1 MIRGASTEVR
11 DSVDQIIERLQRM
24 LRLDNTV
31 FTEIAN
37 DESAI
42 GPAIGVAAV
51 ASAIAGITGEGN
63 LAGRVIGGAIGA
75 VIGLFIWTA
84 IIYGMSKAFGGKAE
98 YGQLVRPLGF
108 SSAPYAL
115 AIIPVLGAIVG
126 AVWSLILQIRAV
138 REVNEVGDGT
148 AIAIV
153 LIPFAI
159 LFVLG
164 IILAVVAGLA
174 LLSLMGGTG

>member
-1 MIRGASTEVR
+1 MR
-11 DSVDQIIERLQRM
+11 DSVDQIIERVQRV
-24 LRLDNTV
+24 LRLDNSV

-37 DESAI
+37 DEGAL
-42 GPAIGVAAV
+42 GPAVGVAAL
-51 ASAIAGITGEGN
+51 ASAIAAITGQGN
-63 LAGRVIGGAIGA
+63 FVGRVVGGAIGA

-84 IIYGMSKAFGGKAE
+84 IILAVSKAFGGKAN
-98 YGQLVRPLGF
+98 YGQLVRPLGY

-115 AIIPVLGAIVG
+115 AIIPVLGALVG
-126 AVWSLILQIRAV
+126 AIWSLIIQIRAV

-153 LIPFAI
+153 LIPFGI

-164 IILAVVAGLA
+164 IILVVVAGIA
-174 LLSLMGGTG
+174 LLSLVGASS

>member
-1 MIRGASTEVR
+1 M
-11 DSVDQIIERLQRM
+11 DQIIERLTRV
-24 LRLDNTV
+24 LKLEPAV
-31 FTEIAN
+31 YKEIAD
-37 DESAI
+37 DEGAI
-42 GPAIGVAAV
+42 GPAIGVAAI
-51 ASAIAGITGEGN
+51 ASVIASLTGSGGIV
-63 LAGRVIGGAIGA
+63 GRIFAGAIGA
-75 VIGLFIWTA
+75 VIGLFVWTA
-84 IIYGMSKAFGGKAE
+84 IVFLMSKAFGGKAT
-98 YGQLVRPLGF
+98 YGQLVRPLGY

-115 AIIPVLGAIVG
+115 AIVPVLGAVVG
-126 AVWSLILQIRAV
+126 AIWSLLIQIRAV

-174 LLSLMGGTG
+174 FLSLVGAADG

>member
-1 MIRGASTEVR
+1 M
-11 DSVDQIIERLQRM
+11 DQIIERITRV
-24 LRLDNTV
+24 LRLESPV
-31 FTEIAN
+31 FREIA
-37 DESAI
+37 DDGDAI
-42 GPAIGVAAV
+42 GPAIGVAAL
-51 ASAIAGITGEGN
+51 ASAIANLTGSGGIV
-63 LAGRVIGGAIGA
+63 GRLIAGAIGA

-84 IIYGMSKAFGGKAE
+84 IVFLMSKAFGGKAT

-108 SSAPYAL
+108 SAAPYAL
-115 AIIPVLGAIVG
+115 AVVPVLGALVG
-126 AVWSLILQIRAV
+126 AIWSLIIQIRAV
-138 REVNEVGDGT
+138 RDVNEVGDGT

-174 LLSLMGGTG
+174 LLSLLGAEG

>member
-1 MIRGASTEVR
+1 M
-11 DSVDQIIERLQRM
+11 DQIIERLQRV
-24 LRLDNTV
+24 LRLDDTV

-37 DESAI
+37 DEGAI
-42 GPAIGVAAV
+42 GPAIGVASL
-51 ASAIAGITGEGN
+51 ASAIAAITGQGN
-63 LAGRVIGGAIGA
+63 FVGRVVGGAIGA

-84 IIYGMSKAFGGKAE
+84 IIFAMSKAFGGKAG

-108 SSAPYAL
+108 TAAPYAL
-115 AIIPVLGAIVG
+115 AIIPVLGALVG
-126 AVWSLILQIRAV
+126 AIWSLVLQVRAV

-153 LIPFAI
+153 LIPFGI

-174 LLSLMGGTG
+174 LMSLVGANS

>member
-1 MIRGASTEVR
+1 MT
-11 DSVDQIIERLQRM
+11 VDKVIEQLTRVLK
-24 LRLDNTV
+24 LEPTV
-31 FTEIAN
+31 FKEIAD

-42 GPAIGVAAV
+42 GPAIGVAALSSV
-51 ASAIAGITGEGN
+51 IASLTGQGGIV
-63 LAGRVIGGAIGA
+63 GRIFAGAIGA

-84 IIYGMSKAFGGKAE
+84 IVFLMSKAFGGKAT
-98 YGQLVRPLGF
+98 YAQLVRPLGY

-115 AIIPVLGAIVG
+115 AIIPVLGAVVG
-126 AVWSLILQIRAV
+126 GIWSLIIQIRAV

-174 LLSLMGGTG
+174 LLSLLGGEG